1 MLLPTYI
8 MVCVCLQMV
17 QNMVAPVEGP
27 AAAGRGVLEFCNPDI
42 KSAIIDIKENYSQLA
57 ETIQVQS
64 LEHTHN
70 VHVTKTEHTY
80 SSM

>member
-27 AAAGRGVLEFCNPDI
+27 AAAGREVLEFYNPDI
-42 KSAIIDIKENYSQLA
+42 KEYYSRLA
-57 ETIQVQS
+57 ETIHVRI
-64 LEHTHN
+64 LENTCA
-70 VHVTKTEHTY
+70 
-80 SSM
+80 